1 MPLDLQTRLKSQWA
15 LVLAVAVGA
24 FATWFAF
31 RYARQPILEQDA
43 FRQTLTALTSYW
55 MIEEGWSFS
64 YQTPVVGY
72 PWKLPFE
79 FPLYQSVVALVAWA
93 GQWPLEPVG
102 RLVSFGFLLGC
113 AWPAAAIATRLKV
126 PRETTWIF
134 CALVWSSP
142 LYLFWGRTFL
152 IETTAVFFT
161 LAAMA
166 FALDLREPFP
176 RWQSA
181 FAFALF
187 ASLAMLQKNVTAAPA
202 LMVMALVAIGTH
214 VRRDARFSW
223 RQIPVLAVFLVPV
236 AIGLAWTWYT
246 DSIKAG
252 HFFGRLWT
260 SREALALYVGSFS
273 DRLDL
278 KAARDLILERIVAQ
292 NAGGII
298 GMMVVAA
305 GLLVAERRTR
315 GIIAICIVLFFVP
328 ITLFFPQHVKWDY
341 YPASCV
347 VFLLGAI
354 ALSLVALGRKGG
366 SAHVLVLIATTLIV
380 GLNSWHFRIGYW
392 NDATRNIS
400 AESSNR
406 TLLVADAIRRHTPQD
421 SAIVV
426 FGLSWSSEVAFYSQR
441 KALTV
446 EEPLEAYIE
455 QQNFR
460 NLLGGKQL
468 GAIAFLSSRNRER
481 YNRIVQKY
489 SDESTSGLFDGGGWY
504 IWLPNVASLRLAD
517 GRQLFPVDQIN

>member
-1 MPLDLQTRLKSQWA
+1 RS
-15 LVLAVAVGA
+15 
-24 FATWFAF
+24 
-31 RYARQPILEQDA
+31 
-43 FRQTLTALTSYW
+43 LTSYW

-166 FALDLREPFP
+166 FALDLRGPFP

-305 GLLVAERRTR
+305 GLL
-315 GIIAICIVLFFVP
+315 
-328 ITLFFPQHVKWDY
+328 
-341 YPASCV
+341 
-347 VFLLGAI
+347 
-354 ALSLVALGRKGG
+354 
-366 SAHVLVLIATTLIV
+366 
-380 GLNSWHFRIGYW
+380 
-392 NDATRNIS
+392 
-400 AESSNR
+400 
-406 TLLVADAIRRHTPQD
+406 
-421 SAIVV
+421 
-426 FGLSWSSEVAFYSQR
+426 
-441 KALTV
+441 
-446 EEPLEAYIE
+446 
-455 QQNFR
+455 
-460 NLLGGKQL
+460 
-468 GAIAFLSSRNRER
+468 
-481 YNRIVQKY
+481 
-489 SDESTSGLFDGGGWY
+489 
-504 IWLPNVASLRLAD
+504 
-517 GRQLFPVDQIN
+517 